1 MRTMLVAL
9 TVLAM
14 GTGAALAEGN
24 TGTAFVL
31 WQQEGA
37 VGLPPTPMNEQ
48 IRQAH
53 TDEGHSRYVGMAP
66 PRPVAGNPPKPT
78 TLGRN

>member
-37 VGLPPTPMNEQ
+37 MGLPLTPMKEQ

-53 TDEGHSRYVGMAP
+53 TDEGHSRYVGIAP
-66 PRPVAGNPPKPT
+66 PRPAAGNPARPT